1 MKSVKQVLAFDFG
14 ASSGRAMRGSF
25 DGEKLRLEE
34 VHRFSNDPVVLGGT
48 LYWDTLRHFY
58 EIQQGIGKCWRS
70 GGADSIGI
78 DTWGCDFGLLDA
90 KGRLL
95 ESQVHYRDARTAGM
109 IGRAAETVSKAEVYD
124 TTGIQFMEC
133 NTLYQ
138 LLGLKKERP
147 ELLENARTL
156 LFTPDLFNYF
166 LTGEKQTEYTIA
178 STSQL
183 LSAQGRTWADGL
195 MEKFGIPRRLFTEI
209 VMPGRICGTLSGEIC
224 RSLDVAPVP
233 VIHVASHD
241 TGSAV
246 VSVPADGD
254 NFAYLSSGTWSLLGT
269 ETAAPVVT
277 AASAAANFTN
287 EGGYGGRIRL
297 LKNIGG
303 LWLIQES
310 RRQWQ
315 REGTEVSFAD
325 LEQEAKGAPAFR
337 CFIDPDA
344 PDFVVPGDIP
354 GRIREMCARTGQT
367 VPQSRAEVM
376 RCIYE
381 SLALKY
387 RYCFRKLEQISGHR
401 FDVLHVIGGGTK
413 DRLLSRFTA
422 DACGREVITGPVE
435 ATVLGNIAVQLI
447 ALGEL
452 SSLSQARRVISASFE
467 LAHFEPQDAAAWEE
481 AGGRFESLFGMA

>member
-1 MKSVKQVLAFDFG
+1 MKSVKRVLAFDFG

-25 DGEKLRLEE
+25 DGGKLLLEE
-34 VHRFSNDPVVLGGT
+34 IHRFSNDPVVLGGT

-58 EIQQGIGKCWRS
+58 EIRQGIGKCRRS

-109 IGRAAETVSKAEVYD
+109 IGRAAQIVPKAEVYG

-138 LLGLKKERP
+138 LLGLKQERP
-147 ELLENARTL
+147 ELLERAQTL

-166 LTGEKQTEYTIA
+166 LTGVRQTEYTIA

-183 LSAQGRTWADGL
+183 LSAKERAWADGML
-195 MEKFGIPRRLFTEI
+195 EKFGIPRRLFTDI
-209 VMPGRICGTLSGEIC
+209 VMPGRVCGELSGEIC
-224 RSLDVAPVP
+224 RSLDMAPVP

-246 VSVPADGD
+246 VSVPSGGGS
-254 NFAYLSSGTWSLLGT
+254 FAYLSSGTWSLLGT
-269 ETAAPVVT
+269 ETAGPVVT
-277 AASAAANFTN
+277 EASAAANFTN

-315 REGTEVSFAD
+315 REGAEASFAD

-344 PDFVVPGDIP
+344 PDFVAPGNIP
-354 GRIREMCARTGQT
+354 GRIREMCARTGQY

-387 RYCFRKLEQISGHR
+387 RYSFRKLEQISGRH
-401 FDVLHVIGGGTK
+401 FDALHVIGGGTK

-422 DACGREVITGPVE
+422 DACGREVIAGPVE

-452 SSLSQARRVISASFE
+452 SSLEEARNVIASSFE
-467 LAHFEPQDAAAWEE
+467 LTHFEPRDTAAWEE
-481 AGGRFESLFGMA
+481 AGGRYESLFGMA